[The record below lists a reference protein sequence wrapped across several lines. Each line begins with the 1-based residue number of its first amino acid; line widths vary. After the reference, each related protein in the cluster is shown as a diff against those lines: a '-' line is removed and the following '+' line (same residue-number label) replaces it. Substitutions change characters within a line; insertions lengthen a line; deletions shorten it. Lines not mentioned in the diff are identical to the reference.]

1 MDGIRLKKLITIS
14 GGICSGKTY
23 TANLISKK
31 KNYPVASF
39 GGYLK
44 HYCINNNLPID
55 RKSLQDIGEKFVQ
68 ASPQQF
74 LNDVINYYVGN
85 SDSIIVEGVR
95 HISIFELINV
105 LADTKIAIYVEAD
118 LQTRYNR
125 YCNRLRDSD
134 DFKTFEQFML
144 QERHPVE
151 LETQSLKSKCDII
164 IDSTLPFEENTDLF
178 NE

>member
-31 KNYPVASF
+31 TDFPVASF

-44 HYCINNNLPID
+44 HYSTNNNLPID
-55 RKSLQDIGEKFVQ
+55 RKSLQDMGEKFVQ
-68 ASPQQF
+68 TSPQQF
-74 LNDVINYYVGN
+74 LKDVINYYAGN
-85 SDSIIVEGVR
+85 SDSVIIEGVR

-105 LADTKIAIYVEAD
+105 LADKKIAIYVEAD

-125 YCNRLRDSD
+125 YCNRSKDSD
-134 DFKTFEQFML
+134 NFKTFEQFML
-144 QERHPVE
+144 QDRHPVE
-151 LETQSLKSKCDII
+151 LETQSLKSKCNII
-164 IDSTLPFEENTDLF
+164 IDSTLPFAESIDLF
-178 NE
+178 SE